1 MNHAIELPQSLFNRL
16 NKFTA
21 GTRTTPASIV
31 KQAVIDRLNYEEWLL
46 SEANAGLADVEAGR
60 VHTADEVKKMLGVK
74 NVKKR

>member
-1 MNHAIELPQSLFNRL
+1 MNHVIELPQSLLNRL

-21 GTRTTPASIV
+21 GTHVTPASII
-31 KQAVIDRLNYEEWLL
+31 KQALKDRLDYEEWLL
-46 SEANAGLADVEAGR
+46 AEVDAGMADVDAGR